1 MGAHRTSTTPEYT
14 RATAGQSHMV
24 SGLKSWISPRVG
36 PDGTAPGPWGT
47 GRAGAGLPGPLL
59 PSKIQP
65 EALLWA
71 PDAKEKS
78 FILASSQLFH
88 LLNADRWMPPVWSQA
103 TEASRDGSTLLA
115 KAYGGRRE
123 MGSQF
128 PKPTVLR
135 EKSQLLDWR
144 QQAPVVLQWARGW
157 GHPTPSLSCWCC
169 GGCMHHG

>member
-1 MGAHRTSTTPEYT
+1 MGAHRASTSPEYT
-14 RATAGQSHMV
+14 RAIAGQNHMV

-59 PSKIQP
+59 PSRIQP
-65 EALLWA
+65 EALVWA

-88 LLNADRWMPPVWSQA
+88 LLSADCWMPPVQSQA
-103 TEASRDGSTLLA
+103 TEASRDGSTVLA
-115 KAYGGRRE
+115 KADGGRRG
-123 MGSQF
+123 MGSRL
-128 PKPTVLR
+128 PEPTVLR
-135 EKSQLLDWR
+135 ERSQLLDWGSR
-144 QQAPVVLQWARGW
+144 YLWGLQWARGW

-169 GGCMHHG
+169 GSCMHHG